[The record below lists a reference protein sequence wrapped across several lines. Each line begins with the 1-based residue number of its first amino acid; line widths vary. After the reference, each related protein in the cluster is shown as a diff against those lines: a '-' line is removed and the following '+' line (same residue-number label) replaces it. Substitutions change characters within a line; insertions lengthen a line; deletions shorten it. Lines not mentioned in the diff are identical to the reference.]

1 MVSKRKVVLERHGAM
16 LDENIISP
24 SLECLQRA
32 NRIRERLVGEF
43 WVLVDLIGIA
53 CMEFHI
59 CVIPFLAWIGIN

>member
-1 MVSKRKVVLERHGAM
+1 M

-43 WVLVDLIGIA
+43 WVVVDLIGIA
-53 CMEFHI
+53 CMEFLI